1 MKDNSSDFDP
11 FEIAFDNMLNY
22 PDNSINDVSL
32 TTVKL
37 DDANYWTGSNINTVL
52 SADYNDSVF
61 RVQKG
66 NATFENDVEI
76 NGKLLINGVD
86 IGKSLTKIEERLAIL
101 HPNSELESRWNEL
114 KKLREEYIRL
124 ETEIK
129 EKEQMI
135 QILKK

>member
-22 PDNSINDVSL
+22 SDNSINDVSL
-32 TTVKL
+32 ITVKL

-76 NGKLLINGVD
+76 NGKLLINKVD